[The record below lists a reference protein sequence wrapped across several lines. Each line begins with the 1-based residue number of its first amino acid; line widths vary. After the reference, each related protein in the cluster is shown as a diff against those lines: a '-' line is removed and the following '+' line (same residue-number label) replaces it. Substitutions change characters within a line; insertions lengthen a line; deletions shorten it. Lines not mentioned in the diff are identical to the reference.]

1 MLRGVLVDEPPVA
14 GHVREKHPA
23 GAAAKRVAH
32 RPELGAP
39 ALERAEIARQD
50 LGHARARLPVAAE
63 APAVELVQQR
73 RVERDQLLALE
84 TVEDMRR
91 RLGEVERLELL
102 GNGVQPPERAAI
114 VVLVVALDQ
123 RHRKPAQRP
132 GAALDLLQSIAHII
146 LLSVAAFWSSSS
158 RRPPPDG
165 PGGISG

>member
-1 MLRGVLVDEPPVA
+1 MRGGVLVDEPPVA
-14 GHVREKHPA
+14 GHVREKYPA
-23 GAAAKRVAH
+23 GAAVERVAH

-50 LGHARARLPVAAE
+50 LGHARGRLPVAAE
-63 APAVELVQQR
+63 AREVELVQQR

-102 GNGVQPPERAAI
+102 RNGVEPPERAAV

-132 GAALDLLQSIAHII
+132 GAALDLLQSIAHTI
-146 LLSVAAFWSSSS
+146 LLSGEPCGSVRVIVVMTSST
-158 RRPPPDG
+158 
-165 PGGISG
+165 